1 MFSLVSTSVD
11 GLLDNNPAYGNSSM
25 KKRNMK
31 KLAKGND
38 LADIHGPGSDYYEGS
53 SQGQDEM
60 SEKHLTE
67 EEIRAIELQRQKA
80 QLQTCLEQYASST
93 LVIPSCSSWFEVD
106 KVHEFEM

>member
-53 SQGQDEM
+53 SQG
-60 SEKHLTE
+60 
-67 EEIRAIELQRQKA
+67 
-80 QLQTCLEQYASST
+80 
-93 LVIPSCSSWFEVD
+93 
-106 KVHEFEM
+106 

>member
-1 MFSLVSTSVD
+1 
-11 GLLDNNPAYGNSSM
+11 
-25 KKRNMK
+25 MK
-31 KLAKGND
+31 KLAKGTD
-38 LADIHGPGSDYYEGS
+38 LLDVQGPGTEGYEGS
-53 SQGQDEM
+53 SKMMDEEM

-80 QLQTCLEQYASST
+80 LMQTCLEQYASST